1 MADAGGKTLSDVQIG
16 GNAPCPLLSNV
27 DRSHGTMLDVL
38 DTMQTEMDAT
48 SQNQAMTVGPLLATT
63 ATTWYVNMP
72 CKCDVVGVDSCVTVA
87 LDASSVITASVVANS
102 VAMTSGALTIG
113 ADTTASLVG
122 AVASVTPTANN
133 EVAAGAS
140 ISIAADGD
148 PTAGEVF
155 YTITYTPKV

>member
-1 MADAGGKTLSDVQIG
+1 MGSGYTAKTTKEFRTETGSLAKKITTELALIDAELDIG
-16 GNAPCPLLSNV
+16 
-27 DRSHGTMLDVL
+27 M
-38 DTMQTEMDAT
+38 
-48 SQNQAMTVGPLLATT
+48 QNQAMIVGPLLAT
-63 ATTWYVNMP
+63 AASTWYVNMP
-72 CKCDVVGVDSCVTVA
+72 CKCDVVGLDSCVTVA

-122 AVASVTPTANN
+122 AVASVTPSAYN

-148 PTAGEVF
+148 PSAGETF
-155 YTITYTPKV
+155 YTITYTPKA

>member
-1 MADAGGKTLSDVQIG
+1 MASGFSAKSVKTLRQIKG
-16 GNAPCPLLSNV
+16 SLLEKIQGENALI
-27 DRSHGTMLDVL
+27 
-38 DTMQTEMDAT
+38 DAQLEIAM
-48 SQNQAMTVGPLLATT
+48 QNQAMTVGPLLATT
-63 ATTWYVNMP
+63 ATTWYLYVP

-102 VAMTSGALTIG
+102 VAMTAGALTIG

-148 PTAGEVF
+148 PSAGEAF